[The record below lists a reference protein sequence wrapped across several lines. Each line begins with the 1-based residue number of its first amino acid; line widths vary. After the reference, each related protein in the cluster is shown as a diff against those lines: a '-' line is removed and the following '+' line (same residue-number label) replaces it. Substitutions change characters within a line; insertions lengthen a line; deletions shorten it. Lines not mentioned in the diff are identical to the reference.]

1 MKTKIIIAGIVGASA
16 LAGGVALAHMHDSGQ
31 GRGMMQGGMMHG
43 QMHGSMHGQDTQ
55 SQGTHGHSMRGQGM
69 HGQGMHGQGGHAGG
83 SQGAHQASPKG
94 DQSPSSFAF
103 AGVNAKMHQG
113 MDITFTGN
121 ADRDF
126 VQGMIPHH
134 QGAVDMAKVV
144 LAFGKD
150 PEVRKL
156 AEAIIK
162 AQEDEIAW
170 MSSWQQKNASK

>member
-1 MKTKIIIAGIVGASA
+1 MNRKFVIAGLVTASV
-16 LAGGVALAHMHDSGQ
+16 LAVSVALANMQDSSQ
-31 GRGMMQGGMMHG
+31 GHGMMHG
-43 QMHGSMHGQDTQ
+43 PMMMQGMQGGGMHGSDMHG
-55 SQGTHGHSMRGQGM
+55 SGS
-69 HGQGMHGQGGHAGG
+69 HAVTM
-83 SQGAHQASPKG
+83 PKG
-94 DQSPSSFAF
+94 DQSPSSLAF

-113 MDITFTGN
+113 MDVTFSGN

-156 AEAIIK
+156 AETIIK
-162 AQEDEIAW
+162 SQEEEIAW
-170 MSSWQQKNASK
+170 MNSWLKKTAAQ